1 MMNQVEKRFGA
12 EDPLY
17 FATVEPVLNYL
28 AEADTSSPPV
38 DVAAVPRAG
47 GRFST
52 SEVLAAIHGAGL
64 AICDAEDEP
73 DLPPKLLRSGR
84 QYLQLRGEV
93 DPDVVRYLPQFIDDL
108 DARELL
114 RDAGEWVREELS
126 FAVRMGWGRDVL
138 RDRFIPP
145 RFKMEATDELAVRF
159 LDAATS
165 LQTRLS
171 NGQPAGCMAEEI
183 LAVRQMERAEFYFDS
198 MVADGE
204 CSAED
209 AAVGKDALE
218 GIFDLFDDDDALG
231 LVGLPEAIPAAVL
244 GETEIG
250 HDEKEVESWFEPFY
264 EDSPAAT

>member
-1 MMNQVEKRFGA
+1 MMNQAEKRFGA
-12 EDPLY
+12 DNPLY
-17 FATVEPVLNYL
+17 FATAEPVLNLL
-28 AEADTSSPPV
+28 AEADASGAPV
-38 DVAAVPRAG
+38 DVAAFPRVEG
-47 GRFST
+47 KFST
-52 SEVLAAIHGAGL
+52 SEILTAIHDAGF
-64 AICDAEDEP
+64 AICDVEDEP
-73 DLPPKLLRSGR
+73 DLPPMLLRGGR
-84 QYLQLRGEV
+84 QYLQLKGEV
-93 DPDVVRYLPQFIDDL
+93 DPDVVRYLSKFIDDL

-145 RFKMEATDELAVRF
+145 RFKMEATDELAARF

-171 NGQPAGCMAEEI
+171 NSQPAGCMAEEI

-204 CSAED
+204 CSAE
-209 AAVGKDALE
+209 AAAAGKDALQ
-218 GIFDLFDDDDALG
+218 GIFDLFDDDDVLG
-231 LVGLPEAIPAAVL
+231 LFVLPEAIPAEL
-244 GETEIG
+244 RGEQEIG
-250 HDEKEVESWFEPFY
+250 HYENEIESWFEPFY